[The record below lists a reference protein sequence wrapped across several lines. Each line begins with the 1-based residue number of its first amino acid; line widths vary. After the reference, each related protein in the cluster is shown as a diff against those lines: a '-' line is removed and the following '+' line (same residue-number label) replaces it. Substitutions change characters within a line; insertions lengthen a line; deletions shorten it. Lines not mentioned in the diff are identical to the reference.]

1 MSVRAGIV
9 LGFLI
14 WILSSSMHPL
24 SALLSILLV
33 VLYGHFKREECCG
46 TSHG

>member
-1 MSVRAGIV
+1 MSLRAGIV
-9 LGFLI
+9 LVLLI
-14 WILSSSMHPL
+14 WILAANAHPL
-24 SALLSILLV
+24 VALLGILLV